1 MVSFSKSNIGGAQ
14 HAAYCEGTIFLG
26 CGGFTCSS
34 RYSYHMRSHVDHL
47 YLLWHTITL
56 GLICSRDCKLL
67 GVLKPLKQSGYKEH
81 KEGVQSLNA
90 TPPPPLPRRI
100 RARAPDDVRA
110 DQVVRWPVKCDKR
123 GCCKL
128 CRINARL
135 TTNPLW
141 EIQCATL
148 LRRGKKLF

>member
-1 MVSFSKSNIGGAQ
+1 MHCRSWEMMVSFSKSDTGGSQQAT
-14 HAAYCEGTIFLG
+14 YCEGVQQFLG
-26 CGGFTCSS
+26 GSGSFTRSS

-56 GLICSRDCKLL
+56 GLPHAWLIYSRDCKLL
-67 GVLKPLKQSGYKEH
+67 GVLKPLKQSGYEEH
-81 KEGVQSLNA
+81 KEAVPSLNA

-100 RARAPDDVRA
+100 RVRAPDDVRA

-128 CRINARL
+128 CRINTRL
-135 TTNPLW
+135 TTNPL
-141 EIQCATL
+141 
-148 LRRGKKLF
+148 